1 MWGWREGSEVKSRSC
16 SCRGPM
22 FHPQSLHAD
31 SQPSVSLVLG
41 HPLPYSGLLGHQ
53 AGIQYISILNT
64 CTYFERKEDRKNGRK
79 EEREGRERG
88 GEGREEG
95 KEREG
100 WSHPQ
105 SWEGPD
111 ALHRTVLS
119 TAAIESKRRVCTL
132 SVSSAHIQMCKP
144 TLKLAKVN

>member
-1 MWGWREGSEVKSRSC
+1 
-16 SCRGPM
+16 M

-100 WSHPQ
+100 KGRR
-105 SWEGPD
+105 EGEGRGGKGRGGEGRIKKQTRKGK
-111 ALHRTVLS
+111 LHRSCATVDISTRHQDSLFKLLS
-119 TAAIESKRRVCTL
+119 LRLPVL
-132 SVSSAHIQMCKP
+132 Q
-144 TLKLAKVN
+144 KV